1 MARLAPPIV
10 EGTIPAFWGTAIT
23 VPFAMNRS
31 VSTEQVAQMVLKIK
45 TIASSTYLGTVK
57 GVINWKTMT
66 AEFELS
72 GQEEI
77 TKNLHPGQFYK
88 IQMAFQDYA
97 VDTNGNKIDGEIGYY
112 SAVSVVKYT
121 SQPTVVIDGLQTNLI
136 NNHTLTYIGHYSQ
149 EGENADTT
157 EKEYKYQFT
166 IYDSNKNVYMT
177 SGEQLHNSLNDTEY
191 NSSNDV
197 YDCEY
202 ELSPGQT
209 YYIQYTIT
217 TINNLVIS
225 SHRYR
230 IQQKIS
236 IEPNLN
242 ADIDLGLNFDNGY
255 ITVSLI
261 PYMKDGAPVGSN
273 GAFLLSRACADTNY
287 SKWDNLTR
295 FRLNNETAQ
304 GIVFKD
310 FTIEQGKTYKYGIA
324 QFNDAGLYSNRKLS
338 KEIYSDFEDSFLFDG
353 ERQLK
358 IRFNP
363 QVASFKTDILE
374 QKTDTIGSKYPFVFR
389 NGRVNYKEF
398 PISGLVSYQMDE
410 EQLFMTDKE
419 MLLLTDNQNRE
430 DSPSEFIDT
439 IRTRTTDLSAY
450 NFMAER
456 EFKLRVLDW
465 INDGK
470 IKLFRSPG
478 EGNYLVRLMGTTM
491 SPNNTVSRLIHT
503 FNSQAYEM
511 AECNYKNLLAN
522 GIIQESAVNPVVL
535 KWKTVNIEKDV
546 LGSIKGNDDLK
557 EYGGKKYVKLNQDV
571 ITTFKIDGLIP
582 GTILLLFNSKGL
594 QQITIG
600 ATGAYYIDE
609 AVDIDA
615 IYANID
621 DLKHNYGINIF
632 YSYYSAVSNS
642 FEDIDEV
649 NASVVPTRQFFNG
662 EEIIE
667 ALNNV
672 YYYTGIG
679 VAGVEP
685 ISNIK
690 EQVSLL
696 NCVSFTLKEGVGQ
709 KLYMVKLGEGD
720 NQYNYYTKAMT
731 EAQVAQYGQKY
742 IFDFNDMNPYY
753 SYPVYS
759 VAEEEDK
766 TKLLGY
772 LCRGFHQENGQT
784 VYGVYLDRAQ
794 RFSNAGGEI
803 NEDDPIVN
811 PSYTANCI
819 EIITNHNGDQF
830 KETRQII
837 DLTDTGSFTTKF
849 LTDIPKKMLIGAN
862 VRADITYTS
871 NTINY
876 QIEKTNTMVK
886 QSKEKWEAAKKAYQ
900 NYLNEINLSNFGK
913 DKDQTEAIEKK
924 LEQLRIDILNA
935 YYMYIKDLTQALA
948 EKEE

>member
-10 EGTIPAFWGTAIT
+10 EGTIPAFWGTAII

-45 TIASSTYLGTVK
+45 TIASSTYLGTFEN
-57 GVINWKTMT
+57 GIFNQKTMT
-66 AEFELS
+66 TTFELDS
-72 GQEEI
+72 IQE
-77 TKNLHPGQFYK
+77 KLHPGQYYK
-88 IQMAFQDYA
+88 IQMAYKDK
-97 VDTNGNKIDGEIGYY
+97 TTGEIGYY

-121 SQPTVVIDGLQTNLI
+121 SQPTVVIDGLKTNLI

-157 EKEYKYQFT
+157 EKEYKYKFT

-202 ELSPGQT
+202 ELLPGQT

-217 TINNLVIS
+217 TINNLVVS

-261 PYMKDGAPVGSN
+261 PYMEDGAPVGSN
-273 GAFLLSRACADTNY
+273 GAFLLSRACANTNY
-287 SKWDNLTR
+287 TKWDNLTR

-324 QFNDAGLYSNRKLS
+324 QFNDAGLYSNRKIS

-419 MLLLTDNQNRE
+419 MLLLTDSQSRK

-439 IRTRTTDLSAY
+439 IKTRTTDLTAY

-535 KWKTVNIEKDV
+535 KWKTVNIKKDILDVINEEEDEKN
-546 LGSIKGNDDLK
+546 GNIINQ
-557 EYGGKKYVKLNQDV
+557 GGIKYVKLNKDV

-582 GTILLLFNSKGL
+582 GTIILLANSKDDNTL

-609 AVDIDA
+609 TVDINA
-615 IYANID
+615 IYAKID

-672 YYYTGIG
+672 YYYTNIG

-685 ISNIK
+685 IPNIK

-742 IFDFNDMNPYY
+742 IFDFSDMNPYY
-753 SYPVYS
+753 SYPVYN
-759 VAEEEDK
+759 VAEEEGK

-794 RFSNAGGEI
+794 RFNNAGGEI
-803 NEDDPIVN
+803 DENNPIAN

-819 EIITNHNGDQF
+819 EIITNHNGDSF
-830 KETRQII
+830 KETRQIM
-837 DLTDTGSFTTKF
+837 DLTDTGSFTTNF

-876 QIEKTNTMVK
+876 QIEKTDTTV
-886 QSKEKWEAAKKAYQ
+886 QSSKEKWETAKKVYQ
-900 NYLNEINLSNFGK
+900 DYLNNIKIDTFNDE
-913 DKDQTEAIEKK
+913 TKK
-924 LEQLRIDILNA
+924 ELEQLRIDILNA

>member
-57 GVINWKTMT
+57 GKINWKTMT
-66 AEFELS
+66 VKFELS
-72 GQEEI
+72 EQAEI
-77 TKNLHPGQFYK
+77 VKNLHPGQFYK
-88 IQMAFQDYA
+88 IQMAFQDWA
-97 VDTNGNKIDGEIGYY
+97 IGANNKKIEGEIGYY

-121 SQPTVVIDGLQTNLI
+121 SQPTVVIDGLKTNLI

-149 EGENADTT
+149 KGENADTT

-166 IYDSNKNVYMT
+166 IYDSNKNIYMT

-202 ELSPGQT
+202 ELLPGQT

-217 TINNLVIS
+217 TINNLVVS

-261 PYMKDGAPVGSN
+261 PHMENGAPIGSN
-273 GAFLLSRACADTNY
+273 GAFLLSRACADSNY
-287 SKWDNLTR
+287 TKWDNLTR

-304 GIVFKD
+304 GIIFKD

-338 KEIYSDFEDSFLFDG
+338 QEIYSDFEDSFLFDG
-353 ERQLK
+353 KRQLK

-430 DSPSEFIDT
+430 DSPSKFIDT

-465 INDGK
+465 INNGK

-511 AECNYKNLLAN
+511 AECNYKNLLAH
-522 GIIQESAVNPVVL
+522 GIIQENVINPVVL
-535 KWKTVNIEKDV
+535 KWKTVNIKKDILDIINEEEDEKN
-546 LGSIKGNDDLK
+546 GNIINQ
-557 EYGGKKYVKLNQDV
+557 GGIKYVKLNKDV

-582 GTILLLFNSKGL
+582 GTVILLANSKSNDAL

-609 AVDIDA
+609 TVDISA
-615 IYANID
+615 IYAKID

-649 NASVVPTRQFFNG
+649 NASVVPTRQFFNS

-672 YYYTGIG
+672 YYYTDIG

-685 ISNIK
+685 IPNIK
-690 EQVSLL
+690 EQISLL
-696 NCVSFTLKEGVGQ
+696 NYVSFTLKEGVGQ
-709 KLYMVKLGEGD
+709 KLYMVKLSKD
-720 NQYNYYTKAMT
+720 NNQYNYYTKALT
-731 EAQVAQYGQKY
+731 EAQAAKYGQKY
-742 IFDFNDMNPYY
+742 IFNFDDMNPYY
-753 SYPVYS
+753 SYPVYNI
-759 VAEEEDK
+759 EKEP
-766 TKLLGY
+766 KLIGY
-772 LCRGFHQENGQT
+772 LCRGFHKEDDKT
-784 VYGVYLDRAQ
+784 VYGVYLNRSQKFD
-794 RFSNAGGEI
+794 NENNEI
-803 NEDDPIVN
+803 DENNPISN

-819 EIITNHNGDQF
+819 EITTNHNDEPF
-830 KETRQII
+830 KETRQIM
-837 DLTDTGSFTTKF
+837 DLTDTGNFTTKF
-849 LTDIPKKMLIGAN
+849 LTDIPKKIRIGAN

-871 NTINY
+871 NTIVY
-876 QIEKTNTMVK
+876 QIERNNDAVK
-886 QSKEKWEAAKKAYQ
+886 KSKQNWENERQAYQ
-900 NYLNEINLSNFGK
+900 NYLKNIDVENFS
-913 DKDQTEAIEKK
+913 IEQQKE
-924 LEQLRIDILNA
+924 LEQYRINNLNA

>member
-57 GVINWKTMT
+57 GNIDWKTMT
-66 AEFELS
+66 VRFELS
-72 GQEEI
+72 EQVEI
-77 TKNLHPGQFYK
+77 VKNLHPGQFYK

-97 VDTNGNKIDGEIGYY
+97 IDAKGKKIDGEIGYY
-112 SAVSVVKYT
+112 SAVSVVKHT
-121 SQPTVVIDGLQTNLI
+121 SQPTVVIDGLKTNLI

-166 IYDSNKNVYMT
+166 IYDSNKNIYMT

-202 ELSPGQT
+202 ELLPGQT

-217 TINNLVIS
+217 TINNLVVS
-225 SHRYR
+225 SYRYR

-261 PYMKDGAPVGSN
+261 PYMENGAPIGSN
-273 GAFLLSRACADTNY
+273 GAFLLSRACADSNY
-287 SKWDNLTR
+287 TKWDNLTR

-304 GIVFKD
+304 GIIFKD

-338 KEIYSDFEDSFLFDG
+338 QEIYSDFEDSFLFDG
-353 ERQLK
+353 KRQLK

-430 DSPSEFIDT
+430 DSPSKFIDT

-511 AECNYKNLLAN
+511 AECDYKNLLAH
-522 GIIQESAVNPVVL
+522 GIIQENVINPVVL
-535 KWKTVNIEKDV
+535 KWKTVNIKKDILDV
-546 LGSIKGNDDLK
+546 INEEEDKKNGNIINQ
-557 EYGGKKYVKLNQDV
+557 GGIKYVKLNKDV

-582 GTILLLFNSKGL
+582 GTVILLANSKSNDAL

-609 AVDIDA
+609 TVDISA
-615 IYANID
+615 IYAKID

-649 NASVVPTRQFFNG
+649 NASVVPIRQFFNG

-672 YYYTGIG
+672 YYYTESLEN
-679 VAGVEP
+679 AQSP
-685 ISNIK
+685 IPDLK
-690 EQVSLL
+690 LRVSQL
-696 NCVSFTLKEGVGQ
+696 NRVSFSLKEGVGQ
-709 KLYMVKLGEGD
+709 KLYTLGDGASK
-720 NQYNYYTKAMT
+720 YYTKLLK
-731 EAQVAQYGQKY
+731 EAQEANGKHYVFN
-742 IFDFNDMNPYY
+742 FDDMDPYY
-753 SYPVYS
+753 SYPVYNEN
-759 VAEEEDK
+759 EE
-766 TKLLGY
+766 LVGY
-772 LCRGFHQENGQT
+772 LCRGFHKEDDKT
-784 VYGVYLDRAQ
+784 IYGVYLDKQQKFR
-794 RFSNAGGEI
+794 
-803 NEDDPIVN
+803 NEEDKDVPTTN
-811 PSYTANCI
+811 PSYDANRFAI
-819 EIITNHNGDQF
+819 VSASGQ
-830 KETRQII
+830 RQVV
-837 DLTDTGSFTTKF
+837 DLTDTGYFTTEF
-849 LTDIPKKMLIGAN
+849 LTDVPKKILIGAN

-871 NTINY
+871 NSVSY
-876 QIEKTNTMVK
+876 QIEKTNERV
-886 QSKEKWEAAKKAYQ
+886 KKAKQ
-900 NYLNEINLSNFGK
+900 EWEQAMGDLNNYITKNMIVTKEDLIKNNKTI
-913 DKDQTEAIEKK
+913 DDIESDLMWKRLK
-924 LEQLRIDILNA
+924 VRNK
-935 YYMYIKDLTQALA
+935 YYLFIKELTRALT